1 MNRLEVSLQQTII
14 TLAQRGWSQRRI
26 ARELAV
32 DRETVR
38 RYAPRAKPATNP
50 TAGSEEPKPASGEN
64 PTAGFDTP
72 SAAAESP
79 KPATDAT
86 NPTAGFSPGPPSQC
100 EPHRARIAAALE
112 RGLTAQRIHQDLCA
126 EHDFRGS
133 YESVKRFVRRMGAC
147 LPLPFRRIECA
158 PGEEMQVDFGQG
170 AWIEADGKRRRP
182 HLFRAVLSHSRKG
195 YSEVVWRQDTEAF
208 IRCCENAFRHFGG
221 VTRTTVVD
229 NLKAAVLDS
238 DWFDPN
244 LNPKLADFA
253 RHYGTVVLP
262 TRPARPEHKGKV
274 EAGVKYAQNNALRG
288 RTFASLGEQNLFL
301 ADWERRVADTRIHGT
316 VRQQVGALF
325 ERERPALAALPESLF
340 PSFTEARRKV
350 HRDGHVEFGK
360 AYYSVPPEYL
370 GREVW
375 VRGESRVVRILNHRQ
390 EAIALHARAEPGRF
404 ATSEAHLHAHKRSGV
419 ERGAQY
425 WLERCRL
432 IGPHTAAWAEAF
444 LAQRGVYGLRA
455 LQGVVAL
462 AKQHPADALE
472 HAAAT
477 AKRRGVWR
485 LRDLRRL
492 LTAGDTV
499 VQVDFLDTHPLI
511 RPLTAYSLAA
521 LSQT

>member
-32 DRETVR
+32 DRETVK
-38 RYAPRAKPATNP
+38 RYAPPSKPATNP
-50 TAGSEEPKPASGEN
+50 TAGSDEPKPATEAN
-64 PTAGFDTP
+64 PTAGSESP
-72 SAAAESP
+72 VGAAEAA
-79 KPATDAT
+79 KPATEAT
-86 NPTAGFSPGPPSQC
+86 NPTAGFLPGPPSRC
-100 EPHRARIAAALE
+100 EPHRAVIMAALE
-112 RGLTAQRIHQDLCA
+112 RGLTAQRIHQDLCT
-126 EHDFRGS
+126 EHGFRGS
-133 YESVKRFVRRMGAC
+133 YESVKRFVRRMGAT
-147 LPLPFRRIECA
+147 LPLPFRRLECA
-158 PGEEMQVDFGQG
+158 AGEEMQVDFGQG

-195 YSEVVWRQDTEAF
+195 YSEVVWRQDTEGF

-229 NLKAAVLDS
+229 NLKAAVLDP

-244 LNPKLADFA
+244 LNPKMADFA

-262 TRPARPEHKGKV
+262 TQPARPEHKGKI

-288 RTFASLGEQNLFL
+288 RTFASLAEQNLFL

-316 VRQQVGALF
+316 VRQQVSAMF

-350 HRDGHVEFGK
+350 HRDGHVEFDK

-375 VRGESRVVRILNHRQ
+375 VRGESRIVRILNHRQ
-390 EAIALHARAEPGRF
+390 DVIALHARAEAGRF
-404 ATSEAHLHAHKRSGV
+404 ATSDAHIHAHKRSGV

-432 IGPHTAAWAEAF
+432 IGPHTGAWAEAF

-455 LQGVVAL
+455 LQGVVGL
-462 AKQHPADALE
+462 AKQHPVAALE
-472 HAAAT
+472 AAADT

-492 LTAGDTV
+492 LTDVGNV

-511 RPLTAYSLAA
+511 RPLTAYSLEA
-521 LSQT
+521 LSQA